1 MKKLLYIS
9 QMAFGS
15 LMLSTLLLLTACSS
29 KEENGVFPSEYLELT
44 MTLTPSVIDN
54 AEAKDASQ
62 IVKITSNTA
71 WEATPN
77 MTWIYVDKATGV
89 ANDELKITLDDN
101 QSLQPRN
108 GEVQLAYGDKTQTIT
123 ITQKAA
129 TPTAFKEVKMLDV
142 QRYSANI
149 TGYYQAMF
157 TVTECGV
164 LYSISNS
171 NPTVDDN
178 SDQVTKVTLETVPE
192 TGVIIQT
199 LSGLKAGTNYYV
211 RLYTISP
218 LGTEYSE
225 PITFTTDGG
234 SPEESDNPTPG
245 Y

>member
-1 MKKLLYIS
+1 MKKQLYIS
-9 QMAFGS
+9 RIALSS
-15 LMLSTLLLLTACSS
+15 LVLGTLLLLSACSA
-29 KEENGVFPSEYLELT
+29 KEEEGVFPSEYLELT
-44 MTLTPSVIDN
+44 MTLTPSVIED

-77 MTWIYVDKATGV
+77 VTWVHVDKSTGV

-101 QSLQPRN
+101 QSFTPRTA
-108 GEVQLAYGDKTQTIT
+108 EVVMSYGDKTQSIS

-129 TPTAFKEVKMLDV
+129 TPTAFKEIKMLDV

-149 TGYYQAMF
+149 TGYFQAMF
-157 TVTECGV
+157 KVTECGI
-164 LYSISNS
+164 LYSTSVES
-171 NPTVDDN
+171 PTLDDN
-178 SDQVTKVTLETVPE
+178 SEKVTTVTLETVPE
-192 TGVIIQT
+192 TGVVIQQLT
-199 LSGLKAGTNYYV
+199 GLKAGTNYFA
-211 RLYTISP
+211 RLYTKSP